1 MKTYKHIF
9 EELLKE
15 ENITQCFHDAAKRK
29 TTRPEVVRV
38 LKEERE
44 VGNDRPEPQCLQE
57 HVKAL
62 QKMLEEETYQPPE
75 HKKMLINEYSCGK
88 VREIIKPEFQY
99 EQVVHHCIIKQLQ
112 PIVLHGLYEHAL
124 GSIPNRGCHSGKK
137 QVEKWIKA
145 YKGKKFYILK
155 ADVRHC
161 FDTEDIRVIE
171 TKLKREIVIDSIIT
185 IHYFEYMRDFVFRG
199 ESHDFWEFMYV
210 DKGSVIVQGGEHQFT
225 LHAGDII
232 FHEPNEFHAIRS
244 VGNSSPNL
252 VAVSFVSHS
261 PAMGEF
267 RGKKMTLN
275 MEERTLISHIL
286 DTARKVLSTP
296 MNIPSVEQVKLR
308 ADAPIGSQQMIL
320 LYLELFLVTVLQNN
334 AKPDVFPRRRITGTF
349 VSPVELSGTREK
361 RLQEITEF
369 MEFHIC
375 EQLSLDQLCEHFS
388 LSRSSIQKLFQKE
401 KGCGPMEY
409 FNGLKIQRAK
419 DMIRDGRKNLTEIAG
434 FLSYSSLPYF
444 SKQFKKATGMAPMEY
459 ASSVKGITQALKG
472 ENS

>member
-29 TTRPEVVRV
+29 TTRPEVARV

-137 QVEKWIKA
+137 QVEKWIKG

-161 FDTEDIRVIE
+161 FDTEDIHVIE
-171 TKLKREIVIDSIIT
+171 EKLKHVIKDEKFVRLCCTVMEHEATLKPPEFDDRWIKDEQWQDAEFLSGLPLGFVTSQWFTQLNFKTFDHKVIEDWKELGGVDHYIRYADDIVATGRNKKKLHRLEETMEAYLKNEMHQKIKCNWQVFRFEYPDRKAPPVIDKRT
-185 IHYFEYMRDFVFRG
+185 GKEKPKTRGRALDF
-199 ESHDFWEFMYV
+199 
-210 DKGSVIVQGGEHQFT
+210 
-225 LHAGDII
+225 
-232 FHEPNEFHAIRS
+232 
-244 VGNSSPNL
+244 
-252 VAVSFVSHS
+252 
-261 PAMGEF
+261 MGKE
-267 RGKKMTLN
+267 
-275 MEERTLISHIL
+275 
-286 DTARKVLSTP
+286 
-296 MNIPSVEQVKLR
+296 
-308 ADAPIGSQQMIL
+308 SQQAFK
-320 LYLELFLVTVLQNN
+320 E
-334 AKPDVFPRRRITGTF
+334 R
-349 VSPVELSGTREK
+349 SE
-361 RLQEITEF
+361 
-369 MEFHIC
+369 
-375 EQLSLDQLCEHFS
+375 EQ
-388 LSRSSIQKLFQKE
+388 
-401 KGCGPMEY
+401 
-409 FNGLKIQRAK
+409 
-419 DMIRDGRKNLTEIAG
+419 
-434 FLSYSSLPYF
+434 
-444 SKQFKKATGMAPMEY
+444 
-459 ASSVKGITQALKG
+459 
-472 ENS
+472 

>member
-29 TTRPEVVRV
+29 TTRPEVARV

-137 QVEKWIKA
+137 QVEKWIKG
-145 YKGKKFYILK
+145 YRGKKFYILK

-171 TKLKREIVIDSIIT
+171 TKLKRVIKDERFVRLCSTVMEHEATMKPPEFDREWIEDEQWKDTEFLSGLPLGFVTSQIKYNWQVFRFEYPDRKAPPVIDKKT
-185 IHYFEYMRDFVFRG
+185 GKEKPKTRGRALDFMGFVFHYNRTTLRKSILKRATKKAHRIAKKEKVNWYDASAMLASMG
-199 ESHDFWEFMYV
+199 WFTHTDTYGFYEDHIKPYVNIKQLKKKVSKHSKKGVKNNDVRMVSVRKHGQADRVGHDIKP
-210 DKGSVIVQGGEHQFT
+210 DSGLSAKEH
-225 LHAGDII
+225 
-232 FHEPNEFHAIRS
+232 R
-244 VGNSSPNL
+244 
-252 VAVSFVSHS
+252 
-261 PAMGEF
+261 
-267 RGKKMTLN
+267 
-275 MEERTLISHIL
+275 
-286 DTARKVLSTP
+286 
-296 MNIPSVEQVKLR
+296 R
-308 ADAPIGSQQMIL
+308 AD
-320 LYLELFLVTVLQNN
+320 
-334 AKPDVFPRRRITGTF
+334 
-349 VSPVELSGTREK
+349 
-361 RLQEITEF
+361 QEG
-369 MEFHIC
+369 H
-375 EQLSLDQLCEHFS
+375 
-388 LSRSSIQKLFQKE
+388 
-401 KGCGPMEY
+401 
-409 FNGLKIQRAK
+409 
-419 DMIRDGRKNLTEIAG
+419 
-434 FLSYSSLPYF
+434 
-444 SKQFKKATGMAPMEY
+444 
-459 ASSVKGITQALKG
+459 
-472 ENS
+472 